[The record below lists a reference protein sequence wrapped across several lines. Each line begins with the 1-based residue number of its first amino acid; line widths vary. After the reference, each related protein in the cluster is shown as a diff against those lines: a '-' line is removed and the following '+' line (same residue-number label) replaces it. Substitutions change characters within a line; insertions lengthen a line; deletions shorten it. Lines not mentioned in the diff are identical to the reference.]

1 MAADFPNLTII
12 MAHPAWPWI
21 DEQIAVA
28 LHKSNVYLDLSGWM
42 PRFIPEA
49 LIRETNTRLQDKVMF
64 GSDYPFI
71 QPDRWLHDFQ
81 SLEIRD
87 HVIPKVLIENAR
99 HALNISA

>member
-1 MAADFPNLTII
+1 

-42 PRFIPEA
+42 PRFIPEP

-71 QPDRWLHDFQ
+71 QPDRWLHDFNN
-81 SLEIRD
+81 LEIREQ
-87 HVIPKVLIENAR
+87 VLPKVLIENAR
-99 HALNISA
+99 RVLKLAA